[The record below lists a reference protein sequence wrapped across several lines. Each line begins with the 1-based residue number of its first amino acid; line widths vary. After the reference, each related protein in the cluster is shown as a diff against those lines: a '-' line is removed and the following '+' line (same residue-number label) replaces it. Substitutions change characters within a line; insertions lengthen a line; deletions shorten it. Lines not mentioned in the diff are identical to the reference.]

1 MDTHFFQKNGM
12 RELGWCS
19 KYLLD
24 RRSVNYH
31 KEQQIFQKA
40 EIVEF

>member
-12 RELGWCS
+12 REFGWSS